1 MSMDYD
7 LCSTETTDSRVVV
20 QEKRSRFEVQNSRRA
35 SLKKVQVDGCLI
47 NDHREK
53 CDWIIEINDQSQRAL
68 FIELK
73 GCDVDKAISQLKST
87 LTHTRT
93 RYSNY
98 AKECFAVTT
107 RFPKHGSS
115 NRKKCLDFHKQTKVT
130 LSIKNLNTIIAA

>member
-1 MSMDYD
+1 MDYD

-20 QEKRSRFEVQNSRRA
+20 QENRSRFEVQNSGRE

-47 NDHREK
+47 DDHIEK
-53 CDWIIEINDQSQRAL
+53 CDWIIEVNNQSQRAL

-87 LTHTRT
+87 LVHTQI
-93 RYSNY
+93 RYANY

-107 RFPKHGSS
+107 RIPKHGASI
-115 NRKKCLDFHKQTKVT
+115 RKKCLDFHRQTKVT
-130 LSIKNLNTIIAA
+130 LSIKNLNTTIAA

>member
-1 MSMDYD
+1 MDYD

-20 QEKRSRFEVQNSRRA
+20 QENRSRFEVTNSRRE

-47 NDHREK
+47 SDHSEK
-53 CDWIIEINDQSQRAL
+53 CDWIIEINNQSNRAL

-87 LTHTRT
+87 LVHTQEK
-93 RYSNY
+93 YANY

-107 RFPKHGSS
+107 RIPKHGAST
-115 NRKKCLDFHKQTKVT
+115 RKKCIDFYKQTNVT
-130 LSIKNLNTIIAA
+130 LSIKNLNSSVSA